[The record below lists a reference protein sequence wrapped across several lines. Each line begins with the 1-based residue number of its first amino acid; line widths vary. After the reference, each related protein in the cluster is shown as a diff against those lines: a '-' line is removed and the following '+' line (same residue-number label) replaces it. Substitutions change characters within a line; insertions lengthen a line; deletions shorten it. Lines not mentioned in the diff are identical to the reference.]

1 VYNIYTCHLKGLR
14 WWMSQERK
22 SLLEHIEPWISIK
35 KLNKESVVNGRI
47 IDILTCTVCTIA
59 MSMRFPLFKCIHLYK
74 RIHSWKH
81 SLSKSTSLPAVSQVI
96 NCLKLKIQR
105 IEFVLRKMWSFW
117 ESMKPSIAGKD
128 LGQTQGRQ
136 VRFLSAAAWSHRKKS
151 FNRTFRMQC
160 HNTTYLLRDRVGSLE
175 EVFIT

>member
-1 VYNIYTCHLKGLR
+1 VVNVSGTKEFTRAHRTLDK
-14 WWMSQERK
+14 
-22 SLLEHIEPWISIK
+22 HK

-105 IEFVLRKMWSFW
+105 IEFVLRKM
-117 ESMKPSIAGKD
+117 
-128 LGQTQGRQ
+128 
-136 VRFLSAAAWSHRKKS
+136 
-151 FNRTFRMQC
+151 
-160 HNTTYLLRDRVGSLE
+160 
-175 EVFIT
+175 